1 MRWQTLFRRGL
12 AGDAGAEEVLTI
24 EILETGFVY
33 LLLEMLLGVLGFI
46 DFTIILSKSLMW
58 YVFIVWCKLK
68 VLPSIFIEF
77 NLTLKTPQ
85 EA

>member
-33 LLLEMLLGVLGFI
+33 LLLEMLLGVLGFFFFFLI
-46 DFTIILSKSLMW
+46 GGFRI
-58 YVFIVWCKLK
+58 Y
-68 VLPSIFIEF
+68 
-77 NLTLKTPQ
+77 
-85 EA
+85 

>member
-33 LLLEMLLGVLGFI
+33 LFVEMLLGVLGCI
-46 DFTIILSKSLMW
+46 DFTMSLSKSLMW
-58 YVFIVWCKLK
+58 HVLIGWCKPKSSHL
-68 VLPSIFIEF
+68 VLI
-77 NLTLKTPQ
+77 
-85 EA
+85 